1 MTTERLRVLYS
12 HLSGAKPKLNLTNA
26 EKIVL
31 QNNQD
36 EFRFTLDNPLLN
48 YEQRRF
54 YEENGY
60 IVIPKLIEDSLLDEC
75 CRRFVDYC
83 DGVIPKGAAI
93 MMKDISLLKKGAKG
107 VYLYNKIQDILFD
120 DIFDK
125 YFFHPQLLDYVSC
138 FTGPNIR
145 AMHSMVINKPPDSGA
160 LTSRHPLHQDLYYFP
175 FRPADRIVAAWT
187 AMEPVTTSNGCL
199 VVLPGTHKGELLQHD
214 YPNWEGGVNKAYHGI
229 LGCDDYETVPLPM
242 DKGDTVFF
250 HPLLIHG
257 SGVNK
262 TSGFRKAI
270 SCHYST
276 SDCIYIDVHGTVQE
290 KIAKEIEE
298 MALAR
303 GVSVTM
309 EEAWRYRSR
318 PVRGYELIK

>member
-1 MTTERLRVLYS
+1 MASERLQVVYR
-12 HLSGAKPKLNLTNA
+12 HLSGACPKLNLIQA
-26 EKIVL
+26 EK
-31 QNNQD
+31 NNLNSYQD
-36 EFRFTLDNPLLN
+36 GFRYTLHNPLLN

-60 IVIPKLIEDSLLDEC
+60 IVIPRLIEDSILDEC
-75 CRRFVDYC
+75 CQRFVDYC
-83 DGVIPKGAAI
+83 DGVIPRG
-93 MMKDISLLKKGAKG
+93 MTTLMKDISLAKKGAKG

-120 DIFDK
+120 DVFEK
-125 YFFHPQLLDYVSC
+125 YFLHPQLLDYVSC
-138 FTGPNIR
+138 FTGPNIKG
-145 AMHSMVINKPPDSGA
+145 MHSMLINKPPDSGA

-199 VVLPGTHKGELLQHD
+199 VVLPGTHMGELLQHD

-229 LGCDDYETVPLPM
+229 RGCDDYETVPLPM

-257 SGVNK
+257 SGANI

-276 SDCIYIDVHGTVQE
+276 SDSYFIDVRGTVQD

-298 MALAR
+298 MSAAKGYSLTIQE
-303 GVSVTM
+303 V
-309 EEAWRYRSR
+309 WQYRSR
-318 PVRGYELIK
+318 PVKGFA